1 MNTRILMSAAA
12 ACLAMGG
19 LACTFAPV
27 ELLTAAGVA
36 AAATAGLV
44 VQALGAAWLGFA
56 LLDWHARGA
65 PFGGIYGRPVA
76 LGNFLHF
83 TVIALALAK
92 AAAAT
97 PTGALVALAV
107 LAAAFALAFGRVL
120 FFGEPK
126 AA

>member
-1 MNTRILMSAAA
+1 MPPNGAPRACQSSSAKPSHAA
-12 ACLAMGG
+12 PS
-19 LACTFAPV
+19 ACTTSPA
-27 ELLTAAGVA
+27 
-36 AAATAGLV
+36 
-44 VQALGAAWLGFA
+44 GAAWLGFA